1 MMRHLIRSGVPVT
14 SYQHGLYGV
23 LRSPD
28 PWSLERAKDVAGR
41 LAADLRKAA
50 LPVRHAG
57 SFGFDFFVMDG
68 FPDPASDGAP
78 DRHGVR
84 LAFSDVPGP
93 VADEVSDRIAR
104 WWRAHIERL
113 HPGRRAA

>member
-1 MMRHLIRSGVPVT
+1 MACFDRPTHWT
-14 SYQHGLYGV
+14 
-23 LRSPD
+23 
-28 PWSLERAKDVAGR
+28 LERAKCVAGR

-57 SFGFDFFVMDG
+57 SFGFDFFVVDG
-68 FPDPASDGAP
+68 FPDSVSDGAP

-84 LAFSDVPGP
+84 LAFSDVPGA

-104 WWRAHIERL
+104 WWTAHIVRV
-113 HPGRRAA
+113 HPSSRAA